1 MQTSSSGS
9 PSPGKR
15 IVGYDNE
22 RPRASAPS
30 SSSGGSGAWA
40 GSLLILCAI
49 GLQRLC
55 RLSPEIS
62 YWRTPTEIAG
72 VSALVTFATTS
83 ALPSRDT
90 STLAL
95 GITFSMTC
103 IHRYSLSA
111 ANGKRPEE
119 PLMM

>member
-1 MQTSSSGS
+1 MQTSSPGS

-49 GLQRLC
+49 GLQRLY

-83 ALPSRDT
+83 ALPSALIAPLYT
-90 STLAL
+90 SV
-95 GITFSMTC
+95 SV
-103 IHRYSLSA
+103 SVSVNVPSA
-111 ANGKRPEE
+111 ATV
-119 PLMM
+119 